1 MNNTLNIFGMLL
13 AATFLFHATLSYMT
27 DNIVDFETVALPPKR
42 IEPSATRNP
51 TVRVDAA
58 SRDVWTLLD
67 FATGKTYSIQ
77 DPEKEKARL
86 NEFKWDLGFQRTK
99 IITNG
104 GETNPRGAVGVV
116 NLGKIDIDDVKE
128 APETG
133 YLADTNAWGKLNN
146 PSLADWYLYRTR
158 THNIESQ
165 KNVYVARTADKSY
178 VKFRILNY
186 YCNQNESD
194 CATAMCPRD
203 EAACITLEYVRQPSG
218 ERIFPAPV
226 ARESVAAIPSDRD

>member
-1 MNNTLNIFGMLL
+1 MNNTLNIFGMLVV
-13 AATFLFHATLSYMT
+13 ATFLFHAALNYMT

-42 IEPSATRNP
+42 TETAAVGNP
-51 TVRVDAA
+51 TVRVNAT

-77 DPEKEKARL
+77 EPEKERARV
-86 NEFKWDLGFQRTK
+86 NEIQWDLGFQRTK
-99 IITNG
+99 IIANG
-104 GETNPRGAVGVV
+104 GKTNSQGTVGVV
-116 NLGKIDIDDVKE
+116 NLGKVDFDDVKE

-133 YLADTNAWGKLNN
+133 YLADTNAWGKPGN

-165 KNVYVARTADKSY
+165 KNVYVARTSDKSY

-194 CATAMCPRD
+194 CAAAMCPRD
-203 EAACITLEYVRQPSG
+203 EAACITLEYVRQPNG
-218 ERIFPAPV
+218 ERVFPVPA
-226 ARESVAAIPSDRD
+226 ARAAVAANPRDLD